1 MKLTSKLTVLRL
13 PLAVLGVLIGIY
25 ANYILLAPPRMTKED
40 AHILDFAQDN
50 LMYLTSQTRDNSSDF
65 LKSAKAEVEKE
76 GNRLESVAF
85 LEKMGSLK
93 KKTTSILVRINEIKS
108 KIWERRYKAWAKK
121 DSSTWR
127 NGLDIEE
134 SEIYSL
140 HNDLARYDSLLANID
155 TVGKRA
161 LKQNQ
166 IPLLTADAEK
176 KFLTQDAFNKYYFN
190 VTEALGLYNL
200 TRLEA
205 EVAYREHIVMKSMF
219 DRLRR
224 INMGDIRF
232 DRFQP
237 FATAESEVVEEGQTY
252 KASVFFASYFNGNGI
267 PLRMSSSE
275 GAVEVKEGIGHVK
288 FKATA
293 NKFDEKGLAKKTW
306 KGAITLRTTRGTDTT
321 FSVETEY
328 FVKKK
333 Q

>member
-1 MKLTSKLTVLRL
+1 MKLTSKLTVLRS

-50 LMYLTSQTRDNSSDF
+50 LTHLIHQTRDNSSDF
-65 LKSAKAEVEKE
+65 LKTAKAEVEKE
-76 GNRLESVAF
+76 GNRPESVAF
-85 LEKMGSLK
+85 LEKMYKLK
-93 KKTTSILVRINEIKS
+93 ESTTSILGYIEAIQEKV
-108 KIWERRYKAWAKK
+108 WERKYKAWERK

-127 NGLDIEE
+127 NGFEMEE
-134 SEIYSL
+134 WGIYSL
-140 HNDLARYDSLLANID
+140 YKDLVSYDSLLANID
-155 TVGKRA
+155 TVGKRV

-166 IPLLTADAEK
+166 IPLLTTDAEK

-190 VTEALGLYNL
+190 VSEVLGLYNL

-205 EVAYREHIVMKSMF
+205 EVAYREHIVMKGML
-219 DRLRR
+219 DNMRR
-224 INMGDIRF
+224 INMDNIRF

-252 KASVFFASYFNGNGI
+252 KVAVFFASYFNGNGI

-328 FVKKK
+328 FVKEK